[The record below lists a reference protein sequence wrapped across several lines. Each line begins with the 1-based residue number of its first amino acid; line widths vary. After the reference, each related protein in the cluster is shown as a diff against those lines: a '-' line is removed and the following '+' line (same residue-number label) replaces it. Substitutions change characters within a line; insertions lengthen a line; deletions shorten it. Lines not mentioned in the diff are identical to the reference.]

1 MKKIFNLIINPLA
14 NVENESFQF
23 KLGFWKGLGAL
34 CIMFLLTIFFTIFS
48 SIILGDNP
56 VLGKYTVIGIVEI
69 ISIPL
74 LIFILTNTFG
84 KLRWK
89 KNTYKK
95 VNKKLLLFIILLI
108 LVFRLLFDAYI
119 YPLVSLLPE
128 NEVLNETSELLEH
141 NLLYLIISACFY
153 APIVEEVVFR
163 GIILGGLLKK
173 YSPKIALPISAFLF
187 AFAHLNLQQG
197 INAFLLGIVLGY
209 IYYKTKSIYL
219 TIFGHFSNNVLAFL
233 VYIPSGMTGLIL
245 NLVISTVICVPIIIL
260 LKKKFTLN
268 YEEHLVSTLNPN
280 KKIFLFEEIE

>member
-1 MKKIFNLIINPLA
+1 MKKIFNLIASPLV

-48 SIILGDNP
+48 SVILGDDSSPNR
-56 VLGKYTVIGIVEI
+56 YTIIGIVEI
-69 ISIPL
+69 ISIPF

-95 VNKKLLLFIILLI
+95 VNKKLLIFMFLLI

-119 YPLVSLLPE
+119 YPLVSLLPDS
-128 NEVLNETSELLEH
+128 EVLNETSELLEH
-141 NLLYLIISACFY
+141 NMLYLIISACFY
-153 APIVEEVVFR
+153 APLVEEVVFR
-163 GIILGGLLKK
+163 GIVLGGLLKK

-197 INAFLLGIVLGY
+197 INAFLLGLVLGY

-219 TIFGHFSNNVLAFL
+219 TIFGHFCNNVLAFL
-233 VYIPSGMTGLIL
+233 VYIPSGTTGLIL
-245 NLVISTVICVPIIIL
+245 NIIISTIICIPLIVLI
-260 LKKKFTLN
+260 KKKINLT
-268 YEEHLVSTLNPN
+268 YEEHLASTLDPN
-280 KKIFLFEEIE
+280 KKIFVFQEIE